1 MAKAEKRAELA
12 VGGEG
17 ASKTPRKKAQYTL
30 DERHI
35 QALRAEAFKRAQ
47 AQPDGY
53 PDASEV
59 LREIL
64 DGWLAKN
71 GKR

>member
-1 MAKAEKRAELA
+1 MAKTGKRAEA
-12 VGGEG
+12 AGGGE
-17 ASKTPRKKAQYTL
+17 AATTPPRKKAQYTL

-35 QALRAEAFKRAQ
+35 QALRSEAFKRAQ
-47 AQPDGY
+47 ANPQGY

-64 DGWLAKN
+64 DAWMGKG